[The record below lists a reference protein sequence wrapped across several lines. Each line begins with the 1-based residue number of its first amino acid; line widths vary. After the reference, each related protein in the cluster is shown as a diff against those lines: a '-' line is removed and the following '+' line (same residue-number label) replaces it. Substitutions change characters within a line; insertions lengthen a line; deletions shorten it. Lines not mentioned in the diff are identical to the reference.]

1 MRAKEFLME
10 SSIGGALARF
20 ANALNQSGSSLNEF
34 ITKNYLEKWNSDAIY
49 HVMRIRTS
57 FITAMT
63 RFLVDEGLLNLEHV
77 SLSPVTDPLAHDIE
91 HSPTISYKGH
101 SYKTTHS
108 MIYSKFLACFNPKIK
123 GIFVD
128 SPNIRLE
135 IEDPNGVQRG
145 KYLIDFSQMDIEVR
159 RSYRP
164 TLDEYFFQK
173 EKVESILKGEMETAL
188 SFFERLIVTAVTEIV
203 EKNQEDLKA
212 LKISLTV
219 PSVPFPRITRDE
231 ALRLTGTKA
240 FEAPLGDVF
249 KTHFFWITGL
259 MRENY
264 DLIYPYLKEDGTKIP
279 LSDFKSEQIYNYD
292 LCARS
297 CSTDGVWGQ
306 PYEVLSG
313 ALREWL
319 YEPIV
324 ERLIDNKILK
334 ARPLFS
340 QEDELLNADELEGYG
355 PFLCAA
361 HALSKDGQ
369 RYFPATFGGG
379 LGVERFLYSILKGEV
394 IKVVDDVTFFGK
406 NPDSHPIYLF

>member
-1 MRAKEFLME
+1 ME
-10 SSIGGALARF
+10 SSSSIGGALARF
-20 ANALNQSGSSLNEF
+20 ANALNQNGSSLSEF
-34 ITKNYLEKWNSDAIY
+34 IEENYLTKWNGQTLF
-49 HVMRIRTS
+49 HVMRIRTTFVS
-57 FITAMT
+57 AMI
-63 RFLVDEGLLNLEHV
+63 RFLTDEGLLNLEHV

-91 HSPTISYKGH
+91 HSPTIRYKGQ

-108 MIYSKFLACFNPKIK
+108 MIYSKFLACFNPRIK

-135 IEDPNGVQRG
+135 IEDPNGTQRG

-164 TLDEYFFQK
+164 TLEEYYREP
-173 EKVESILKGEMETAL
+173 EKVTSILKEELETAL
-188 SFFERLIVTAVTEIV
+188 SFFERLIVAAVGEIV
-203 EKNQEDLKA
+203 EKNADDLKA
-212 LKISLTV
+212 LKVSLTV
-219 PSVPFPRITRDE
+219 PTMPFPRITRDE
-231 ALRLTGTKA
+231 AVRLTKTKA
-240 FEAPLGDVF
+240 IEAPLGKIF
-249 KTHFFWITGL
+249 PNHFFWITGL

-264 DLIYPYLKEDGTKIP
+264 DLIYPYLQEDGTKVP
-279 LSDFKSEQIYNYD
+279 LSEFRSEQIYNYD

-297 CSTDGVWGQ
+297 CSDSGEWGQ
-306 PYEVLSG
+306 PYEILSG

-319 YEPIV
+319 FEPIV

-334 ARPLFS
+334 VRPLFS
-340 QEDELLNADELEGYG
+340 EECELLNPEDLEGYG

-361 HALSKDGQ
+361 HAKTKEGE

-379 LGVERFLYSILKGEV
+379 LGIERFLFSVLKGAEV
-394 IKVVDDVTFFGK
+394 KTVDDVTFFGK

>member
-1 MRAKEFLME
+1 ME
-10 SSIGGALARF
+10 STSSIGGTLACF
-20 ANALNQSGSSLNEF
+20 ANALNQNGSSLNEF
-34 ITKNYLEKWNSDAIY
+34 IEKNYLKKWVSDDLY
-49 HVMRIRTS
+49 RVMRIRTT
-57 FITAMT
+57 FIAAMT
-63 RFLVDEGLLNLEHV
+63 RFLTDEGLLNLERV

-91 HSPTISYKGH
+91 HSPTIRYKGQP
-101 SYKTTHS
+101 YKTTHS

-145 KYLIDFSQMDIEVR
+145 KYLIDFSQMDIELR
-159 RSYRP
+159 RSCRP
-164 TLDEYFFQK
+164 TLEEYFCQRA
-173 EKVESILKGEMETAL
+173 KVEEILRGETETAL
-188 SFFERLIVTAVTEIV
+188 SFFERLIAAAVGEIV
-203 EKNQEDLKA
+203 GKNADDLKA
-212 LKISLTV
+212 LKVSLAV
-219 PSVPFPRITRDE
+219 PETPFPRITRDE
-231 ALRLTGTKA
+231 AVRLTGTKA

-264 DLIYPYLKEDGTKIP
+264 DLIYPYLNKDGSKIP
-279 LSDFKSEQIYNYD
+279 LSDFRSEQIYNYD

-297 CSTDGVWGQ
+297 RSDEGVWGQ

-324 ERLIDNKILK
+324 ERLIDNKILRT
-334 ARPLFS
+334 RPQFS
-340 QEDELLNADELEGYG
+340 REGELLNPEDLDGYG

-361 HALSKDGQ
+361 HALTEDGE
-369 RYFPATFGGG
+369 RYFPATYGGG
-379 LGVERFLYSILKGEV
+379 LGVERFLFSVLKGAV
-394 IKVVDDVTFFGK
+394 VKTVDDVTFFGK

>member
-1 MRAKEFLME
+1 ME
-10 SSIGGALARF
+10 SASSIGGTLARF
-20 ANALNQSGSSLNEF
+20 ANALNQNGSSLNEF
-34 ITKNYLEKWNSDAIY
+34 IEKNYLKKWVSDDLY
-49 HVMRIRTS
+49 RVMRIRTT
-57 FITAMT
+57 FIAAMT
-63 RFLVDEGLLNLEHV
+63 RFLTFEGLLNLERV

-91 HSPTISYKGH
+91 HSPTIRYKGQP
-101 SYKTTHS
+101 YKTTHS

-135 IEDPNGVQRG
+135 IEDPNGIQRG
-145 KYLIDFSQMDIEVR
+145 KYLIDFSQMDIELR
-159 RSYRP
+159 RSCRP
-164 TLDEYFFQK
+164 TLDEYFHQR
-173 EKVESILKGEMETAL
+173 EKVESILRDETETAL
-188 SFFERLIVTAVTEIV
+188 SFFERLITAAVSEIV
-203 EKNQEDLKA
+203 EKNADDLKA
-212 LKISLTV
+212 LKVSLDV
-219 PSVPFPRITRDE
+219 PETPFPRITRDE
-231 ALRLTGTKA
+231 AVRLTGTKA

-264 DLIYPYLKEDGTKIP
+264 DLIYPYLNKDGSKIP
-279 LSDFKSEQIYNYD
+279 LSDFRSEQIYNYD

-297 CSTDGVWGQ
+297 RSDEGVWGQ

-324 ERLIDNKILK
+324 ERLIDNKILRT
-334 ARPLFS
+334 RPQFS
-340 QEDELLNADELEGYG
+340 REGELLNPEDLDGYG

-361 HALSKDGQ
+361 HALTEDGE
-369 RYFPATFGGG
+369 RYFPATYGGG
-379 LGVERFLYSILKGEV
+379 LGVERFLFSVLKGAV
-394 IKVVDDVTFFGK
+394 VKTVDDVTFFGK